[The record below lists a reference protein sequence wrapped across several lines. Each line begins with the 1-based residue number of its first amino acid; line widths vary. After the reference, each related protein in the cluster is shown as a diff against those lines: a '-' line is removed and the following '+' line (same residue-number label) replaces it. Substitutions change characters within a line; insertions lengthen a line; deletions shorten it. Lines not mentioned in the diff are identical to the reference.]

1 MQKCR
6 LAVIGAGAITKFHIP
21 AFQEAGFDITAICA
35 RPNSESAKSLGEQ
48 HDIENVFDDV
58 TALLAARDKWDA
70 LLITVST
77 EATLDV
83 LKLALDTGAP
93 ILVEKP
99 VAFRSADL
107 EPFINQNA
115 PVLVAYNR
123 RFYRSIREAR
133 EESRSHPNLLCQLMF
148 PENVGTPG
156 ATADDPHY
164 LKNFYVSVTNHGIDI
179 ARFLFGDL
187 QIQNVNR
194 LRSTAGA
201 LIGLT
206 AILTAGNGH
215 LLQFI
220 GNFRAASNY
229 SITMDSADRQFE
241 IRPYEMATV
250 YEGMDVV
257 APTQEV
263 PIRRYMPKVLKT
275 IQLDKIDF
283 QFKPGFVEQAKT
295 FANFIRTG
303 DSGDAGRLED
313 AFAALKLAE
322 DLTGETFPA

>member
-1 MQKCR
+1 MQKPR
-6 LAVIGAGAITKFHIP
+6 LAVLGAGEITKFHIP
-21 AFQEAGFDITAICA
+21 AFQQAGFDITAICA

-48 HDIENVFDDV
+48 HNIENVFDSV

-99 VAFRSADL
+99 VALRSADL
-107 EPFINQNA
+107 EPLIKQNA
-115 PVLVAYNR
+115 PVLVGYNR

-133 EESRSHPNLLCQLMF
+133 EESRSLPNLLCQLMF

-156 ATADDPHY
+156 APADDPHY
-164 LKNFYVSVTNHGIDI
+164 LENFYVSVTNHGIDI

-187 QIQNVNR
+187 QIQSVYR
-194 LRSTAGA
+194 LRSSAGA
-201 LIGLT
+201 LTGLT
-206 AILTAGNGH
+206 ATLTAENGH
-215 LLQFI
+215 VLQFI
-220 GNFRAASNY
+220 GNFRSASNY
-229 SITMDSADRQFE
+229 TIVMDSANRRFE

-250 YEGMDVV
+250 YEGMEVV

-263 PIRRYMPKVLKT
+263 PIRRYLPKVLKT
-275 IQLDKIDF
+275 IQLDEIDL

-303 DSGDAGRLED
+303 DSGDAARLED

-322 DLTGETFPA
+322 DLTGETLPE